1 MVTPSLLAWMVERHH
16 ITTYRLTS
24 LSLVVLVIVAPL
36 TSQSQV
42 IERRFSALTSG
53 NDMFN
58 RKRLNSKTSL
68 ASAILATSIGTFS
81 NSLFQLSRD
90 TTLRHTLAFECL
102 NFSSMQS
109 GKFQVDA
116 PVPPSIPYVALA
128 DFLSVQSS
136 AVIRYAPQV

>member
-1 MVTPSLLAWMVERHH
+1 MLRIFYSSAV
-16 ITTYRLTS
+16 YR
-24 LSLVVLVIVAPL
+24 A
-36 TSQSQV
+36 SQPQA
-42 IERRFSALTSG
+42 EEKCDRTFPSG

-68 ASAILATSIGTFS
+68 ASAILATSIATFS

-102 NFSSMQS
+102 NFPSKQS
-109 GKFQVDA
+109 GKSHVDA